1 MRKLVLAALMLTGVL
16 VQARPAAAC
25 TCTVRSLPEQLAAAT
40 TVFTG
45 SVRSVTPVA
54 DGSRATFD
62 VSIVY
67 KGDIESRTRVT
78 TAKDSAA
85 CGIPFAR
92 EATYVVFATGQ
103 PSALATGTCNG
114 TSDDTTIVL
123 GLTPLR
129 TFAPPEDDDGELPGN
144 EPGSRSLPI
153 GTAAGLLTLV
163 VAGSIWA
170 WMQRAR
176 PPRPLV

>member
-1 MRKLVLAALMLTGVL
+1 MRKLMLAALLVTGVL

-25 TCTVRSLPEQLAAAT
+25 TCTVRSLPEQIEAAT

-45 SVRSVTPVA
+45 SVRSITPTT
-54 DGSRATFD
+54 DGIAASFD

-67 KGDIESRTRVT
+67 KGDTGSRTRVT
-78 TAKDSAA
+78 TAKDGAA

-92 EATYVVFATGQ
+92 EATYVVFATGG
-103 PSALATGTCNG
+103 PDALTTGTCNG
-114 TSDDTTIVL
+114 TSDDTSIVL
-123 GLTPLR
+123 GLAPLR
-129 TFAPPEDDDGELPGN
+129 TFAPPDDDGELPGD

-163 VAGSIWA
+163 LSGSIWA

>member
-1 MRKLVLAALMLTGVL
+1 MRKLVLAALLVTGVL
-16 VQARPAAAC
+16 VQVRPAAAC

-45 SVRSVTPVA
+45 SVRSITTTT
-54 DGSRATFD
+54 DGIAATFD
-62 VSIVY
+62 VSILY
-67 KGDIESRTRVT
+67 KGETESRTRVT
-78 TAKDSAA
+78 TAKDGAA

-103 PSALATGTCNG
+103 PGALATGTCNG

-123 GLTPLR
+123 GLSPLR
-129 TFAPPEDDDGELPGN
+129 TFAPPDDDDGELPGDL
-144 EPGSRSLPI
+144 PGSRSLPI

-163 VAGSIWA
+163 VSASIWA

>member
-1 MRKLVLAALMLTGVL
+1 MRELVLAALLVTGVL

-25 TCTVRSLPEQLAAAT
+25 TCTVRSLPEQVQAAT

-45 SVRSVTPVA
+45 SVRSIATTT
-54 DGSRATFD
+54 DGIAASFD

-67 KGDIESRTRVT
+67 KGETGSRVRVT
-78 TAKDSAA
+78 TAKDGAA

-103 PSALATGTCNG
+103 PDALSTGTCNG

-129 TFAPPEDDDGELPGN
+129 TFAPPPDGELPGD

-163 VAGSIWA
+163 VSGSIWA